1 MADAT
6 HLRDVAARMFA
17 LSMQV
22 EDQELAAHLA
32 LRASDYLT
40 QAEELEHEAAAAQK
54 PEKDIEP
61 A

>member
-1 MADAT
+1 MPDPT
-6 HLRDVAARMFA
+6 HLRDAAARLFA

-22 EDQELAAHLA
+22 EDQDLAGHLA

-40 QAEELEHEAAAAQK
+40 QAEEMEREAADARK
-54 PEKDIEP
+54 PEKDAEP

>member
-1 MADAT
+1 MRDA
-6 HLRDVAARMFA
+6 AARLFA

-22 EDQELAAHLA
+22 EDQDLAGHLA

-40 QAEELEHEAAAAQK
+40 QAEEMEREAADARK
-54 PEKDIEP
+54 PEKDAEP